1 LEDWKEHV
9 DRMSSDRIPKMILK
23 YQPKGKRNLGRPLKR
38 WKDSVLL
45 TPVTGLNRPIA
56 GKEDDYIYIY
66 IVTYQGSPVT
76 QQLNGASL
84 LYSLIS
90 ATMKTN
96 ASS

>member
-1 LEDWKEHV
+1 MKLIRCEEHTKNV
-9 DRMSSDRIPKMILK
+9 YSWAVSRLRQLVVGLSP
-23 YQPKGKRNLGRPLKR
+23 QRPR
-38 WKDSVLL
+38 FVPRSVSVPHWDKFLFEFFSF
-45 TPVTGLNRPIA
+45 PVN
-56 GKEDDYIYIY
+56 
-66 IVTYQGSPVT
+66 IVTYQDFPVT

>member
-1 LEDWKEHV
+1 ML
-9 DRMSSDRIPKMILK
+9 SD
-23 YQPKGKRNLGRPLKR
+23 
-38 WKDSVLL
+38 KDKHIVF
-45 TPVTGLNRPIA
+45 
-56 GKEDDYIYIY
+56 YIN
-66 IVTYQGSPVT
+66 VTYQGSPVT

>member
-1 LEDWKEHV
+1 MTELYLQNIKVIGV
-9 DRMSSDRIPKMILK
+9 DYTTQKRLILK
-23 YQPKGKRNLGRPLKR
+23 KTYA
-38 WKDSVLL
+38 LL
-45 TPVTGLNRPIA
+45 ENVDLYIGL
-56 GKEDDYIYIY
+56 D

-90 ATMKTN
+90 VTMKTN